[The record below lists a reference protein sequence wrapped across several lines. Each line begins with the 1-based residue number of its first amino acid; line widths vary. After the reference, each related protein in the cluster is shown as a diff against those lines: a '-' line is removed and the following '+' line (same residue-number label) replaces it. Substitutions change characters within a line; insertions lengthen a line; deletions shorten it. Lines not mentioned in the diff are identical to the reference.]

1 MTMFDR
7 AARAGAVLASIFL
20 ISVATMSRS
29 ADAAGLS
36 DTLKQV
42 DTGPFK
48 DAACRAG
55 IEAMV
60 GTVEGLGTAVFS
72 DLKVEDDAITGK
84 LKLPIGGDWT
94 IGLFATDCSKNAF
107 AFLKPGSDLKIS
119 DLAKS
124 VAGLTEVDKL
134 GLSSQAFIL
143 SNTEGELAAESAPA
157 LVKSALTAAAAGDG
171 GITVAV
177 KPGLTVMGVMDLS
190 KSALTK
196 NALSFLGVKNASDQ
210 KLAINGFLGKEMMEA
225 IVKGQKP
232 TPDFTITGTWP
243 KLTMTLPG
251 NHNLPAAS
259 LAFSTT
265 VNADGKAFAFNV
277 AVADPWNSALGIS
290 GLTLSNVT
298 MDIEAADDIK
308 AALTAT
314 TKLGSQSLD
323 VTWEVEKA
331 DKAEV
336 AVSLKGTDGKTFN
349 IATLAGL
356 SKVPGI
362 KDLGFKELTVS
373 PTGFG
378 GRVMFKNEELDAAV
392 VFMGT
397 GKKPI
402 VMFKTQKFAL
412 KDVDSAVK
420 NTPLG
425 NVEFPSMIFTLAE
438 HDPGSLSAADFPSVA
453 DIIIGDLEEKSGGTL
468 HLKQGVGILAV
479 LDTEHLGAA
488 KKALGISGELVVG
501 GNLGG
506 VIGGGEPEIAIF
518 AKLPAFSKMPKFMRA
533 AKDIA
538 PELVLEFKKA
548 GTNIVSDV
556 GVGLVTHLKIGKDEL
571 ELQTAVRTVTSE
583 TGVGLNFA
591 GGLDKWEHAFELRG
605 FTMEDVAVSV
615 GVDVDGSVS
624 AGFQGDV
631 SLKNGSTKFRL
642 EALVTPDPEAAGL
655 PKEVI
660 FDLEANHFSLE
671 GLMDL
676 ADVFIGSTG
685 NSKVAKAAKGK
696 GLYKTLQLDKMPLIE
711 FVEYKTDSGAKENV
725 RLFFATPG
733 ASDPALKVDGM
744 GIGLEGRMK
753 IAGHEIAQAKFNLAE
768 TGIDLEGEVLINKL
782 GPLQIKDAKMAMGAS
797 LTELPYMH
805 MNADVKILGLEQ
817 KAKIDFS
824 KDEMGFTIEDDFGQA
839 FTSVISAT
847 AAMNPAKPDFDVLLE
862 FKGDLLD
869 AVLGGIEKELNKFI
883 AQYKGDVEAA
893 EKDLEKAKKKV
904 QDEEKKVDNA
914 IKKAEADAKKATDKI
929 EAAIKKVNGIQSEIN
944 KKEDSV
950 HDKSHDLHK
959 LHWYQVGKAIKLA
972 AEIAGLEIEIGG
984 LYTAKATATAALE
997 VAKAATELTPIL
1009 FQAGVLAANAAFEV
1023 AKGAITASEVAVE
1036 ASEYIFKGLEKLIE
1050 AYRKNFHFTE
1060 AKFDGSLQALLGNK
1074 PIVVLAKFTAFGQ
1087 DVNAD
1092 VNFTPASPEDLGKGI
1107 GSMIAKLA
1115 KEAVDGIEHAFFGGG
1130 SHSNKHSQA
1139 VADWA
1144 AKNHVTKDSGGFA
1157 GAGWGS
1163 SGPGGMT
1170 IPVKGNLY
1178 KNAANTHCLIFKKSK
1193 KDPEFAFG
1201 DCDSTNDD
1209 HLFRFSPKG
1218 DLVAVASGEKSSY
1231 CLTAKGVERGS
1242 DLFLAACNG
1251 KPQQKW
1257 TLDGS
1262 QLKMASGEC
1271 AAYDGKKKSLILHDC
1286 AATDKSQQWETTPI
1300 ADLEKLSE
1308 TPAAQLYTVSLRDVG
1323 TGTCVDVADKIG
1335 LSYECDGSDYQ
1346 TFNLNSDSQL
1356 RVLQDCVRANGS
1368 GKGAGVYL
1376 GDCDGKETLW
1386 TWTGL
1391 HLQAKGTKLCIARG
1405 KKMGPP
1411 INITPLQLEDCSSKT
1426 AEWELEPANVD
1437 AEGRILP
1444 AYHMIR
1450 SAAYKRCMEIR
1461 TSLQVDGIPTPETV
1475 LWECNGDFNQSF
1487 SFRWNGEIRS
1497 LGKCL
1502 AQDGE
1507 GVALHDCYQ
1516 RPNAFQITPAM
1527 FTNGGNNNRHSVNNQ
1542 RWKVRKDGLIQ
1553 KIGADLCLSV
1563 NPGGQR
1569 KLTTVQIAAGKFL
1582 PAVATKGP
1590 VGGIGSLMALQKCNK
1605 GSNLQKW
1612 QIENTMPDGS
1622 KAEPYKRLAHKI
1634 DGKERCLETSGDTNI
1649 RRLVARDCSDSQYQQ
1664 FALTSYG
1671 EVRQMGR
1678 CVTADKTKSAFYS
1691 GVQLNLQECRD
1702 DASQKFTEG
1711 ADGLLARPPA
1721 GGTQRCVVEGPVFT
1735 PGADLF
1741 SHLPKEIQAHMKEL
1755 PSFAPVA
1762 SGPCL
1767 FMFQNK
1773 STKKCMHERS
1783 DGVLASGT
1791 CNAADPEKANQ
1802 VMGVVGGKLT
1812 FVSLSNN
1819 TLRAPHVW
1827 IDEPMGS
1834 ILPTTVPVLPG
1845 IDPKMVVTVKQAY
1858 DTSGFVYDA
1867 KNDQFKVTKSGKP
1880 TSDCLATAKA
1890 GKAPSEKTLQDLRAK
1905 YIHEAVQWTQLEML
1919 SLINHSIRSKANA
1932 AKATVDAALKTYE
1945 KSAAIGALTT
1955 AHCSSS
1961 QTQKWEAAPVPRTTW
1976 MTK

>member
-1 MTMFDR
+1 MMSSR
-7 AARAGAVLASIFL
+7 AAALLRVAYG
-20 ISVATMSRS
+20 ISLLFIVMTPLRPVA
-29 ADAAGLS
+29 AAGLS
-36 DTLKQV
+36 ETLEQV
-42 DTGPFK
+42 DTGLFK
-48 DAACRAG
+48 DAACRSG

-60 GTVEGLGTAVFS
+60 GTVDGLGIAAFS

-84 LKLPIGGDWT
+84 LSLPVGGTWT
-94 IGLFATDCSKNAF
+94 LALFATDCSKNAF
-107 AFLKPGSDLKIS
+107 AFMAPGKDLKIS
-119 DLAKS
+119 DIVKS
-124 VAGLTEVDKL
+124 VPGLSEVDKL
-134 GLSSQAFIL
+134 GLTNQAFIY
-143 SNTEGELAAESAPA
+143 SNTEGELAAESAPDSI
-157 LVKSALTAAAAGDG
+157 KKALTDAALGDG
-171 GITVAV
+171 GVSISVV
-177 KPGLTVMGVMDLS
+177 PGLTVLGVMDMS
-190 KSALTK
+190 KSVLTK
-196 NALSFLGVKNASDQ
+196 NALNFLGVKDASDQ
-210 KLAINGFLGKEMMEA
+210 KLAVSGFLGKDMMEA
-225 IVKGQKP
+225 VVKGQKP
-232 TPDFTITGTWP
+232 EPDFSITGTWP
-243 KLTMTLPG
+243 SLTMTLPG
-251 NHNLPAAS
+251 NHALPTAS
-259 LAFSTT
+259 LGFSTT
-265 VNADGKAFAFNV
+265 VNGDGKAFAFNV
-277 AVADPWNSALGIS
+277 EAADAWKSALGIS
-290 GLTLSNVT
+290 GLTLSDVT
-298 MDIEAADDIK
+298 MSIEAADDIK
-308 AALTAT
+308 AALAAT

-336 AVSLKGTDGKTFN
+336 AVSLKGTDDKTFN

-373 PTGFG
+373 PSGFG

-397 GKKPI
+397 SKKPI

-412 KDVDSAVK
+412 KDVDGAVK

-425 NVEFPSMIFTLAE
+425 NVEFPGMIFTLAE
-438 HDPGSLSAADFPSVA
+438 HDPGALSADDFPSVA
-453 DIIIGDLEEKSGGTL
+453 DIIIGELEEKTGGTL
-468 HLKQGVGILAV
+468 HLKQGVGMMAM
-479 LDTEHLGAA
+479 LDTDHLGAA

-506 VIGGGEPEIAIF
+506 VIGGGEPEIAIY
-518 AKLPAFSKMPKFMRA
+518 AKLPSFSKMPKFMRA
-533 AKDIA
+533 AKDIT

-556 GVGLVTHLKIGKDEL
+556 GVGLVTHLKVGKDEL
-571 ELQTAVRTVTSE
+571 ELETAVRTVASE

-591 GGLDKWEHAFELRG
+591 GALDVWEHAFALKG

-631 SLKNGSTKFRL
+631 SLKDGSTKFRL

-685 NSKVAKAAKGK
+685 DSKVAKAARGK

-711 FVEYKTDSGAKENV
+711 FVEFKDKDGTKENV

-733 ASDPALKVDGM
+733 ASDPALQVDGM
-744 GIGLEGRMK
+744 GIGLDGRMK
-753 IAGHEIAQAKFNLAE
+753 IAGKEIAQAKFNLSE
-768 TGIDLEGEVLINKL
+768 TGIDLDGEVLIHKL
-782 GPLQIKDAKMAMGAS
+782 GPLNIKDAEMAMGAS
-797 LTELPYMH
+797 LTELPYLH

-824 KDEMGFTIEDDFGQA
+824 KEEMGFTIEDDFGQA
-839 FTSVISAT
+839 FTSIVSAR
-847 AAMNPAKPDFDVLLE
+847 ADMNPAKPDFDVLLE
-862 FKGDLLD
+862 FQGDLLD
-869 AVLGGIEKELNKFI
+869 TVLGGIEKELNKFI

-904 QDEEKKVDNA
+904 DDEEKKVDNA

-929 EAAIKKVNGIQSEIN
+929 EKAIAKVNGIQKTIN
-944 KKEDSV
+944 DKEDKV
-950 HDKSHDLHK
+950 HDKSHDLHH

-984 LYTAKATATAALE
+984 LYTAKASATAALE

-1074 PIVVLAKFTAFGQ
+1074 PIEMVAIFTVFGQ
-1087 DVNAD
+1087 SVNAD
-1092 VNFTPASPEDLGKGI
+1092 LKFKPASPEELGKAI
-1107 GSMIAKLA
+1107 GGMISDLA

-1130 SHSNKHSQA
+1130 SHSNKHSEA
-1139 VADWA
+1139 VASWA
-1144 AKNHVTKDSGGFA
+1144 EKNHATQTGGGFA

-1163 SGPGGMT
+1163 SGPGGKT

-1178 KNAANTHCLIFKKSK
+1178 KNAANGHCLIFKKSTK
-1193 KDPEFAFG
+1193 HPEFSFG

-1218 DLVAVASGEKSSY
+1218 DLVAVASGEKKPY
-1231 CLTAKGVERGS
+1231 CLSAKGVDRGAK
-1242 DLFLAACNG
+1242 LFLGKCNG

-1257 TLDGS
+1257 TLDGK
-1262 QLKMASGEC
+1262 QLMMASGEC
-1271 AAYDGKKKSLILHDC
+1271 AAYNTKKKRLELHDC
-1286 AATDKSQQWETTPI
+1286 SDSDTSQQWETTPI
-1300 ADLEKLSE
+1300 ADLQKLSE
-1308 TPAAQLYTVSLRDVG
+1308 TPAEQLYTVSLRDVE
-1323 TGTCVDVADKIG
+1323 TGNCVDVADKIG

-1356 RVLQDCVRANGS
+1356 RVLQDCVRAQHTRKGS
-1368 GKGAGVYL
+1368 GVFL
-1376 GDCDGKETLW
+1376 GKCDGQETLW

-1405 KKMGPP
+1405 KHMKAPFD
-1411 INITPLQLEDCSSKT
+1411 ITPLQLADCTGKA

-1437 AEGRILP
+1437 EDGRILP

-1450 SAAYKRCMEIR
+1450 SATYKRCVEIR
-1461 TSLQVDGIPTPETV
+1461 TQLQVDGLPVPETV
-1475 LWECNGDFNQSF
+1475 LWDCNGDFNQSF

-1502 AQDGE
+1502 AQDGG
-1507 GVALHDCYQ
+1507 GVALHDCFQ
-1516 RPNAFQITPAM
+1516 RPSALQFNPNM
-1527 FTNGGNNNRHSVNNQ
+1527 FKNGGNNNRHAVNNQ

-1553 KIGADLCLSV
+1553 KIGTKLCLSV
-1563 NPGGQR
+1563 HPQGQR
-1569 KLTTVQIAAGKFL
+1569 KLTTIQIAGGKFL
-1582 PAVATKGP
+1582 PAPPTKGS
-1590 VGGIGSLMALQKCNK
+1590 VGGIGSLLSLQKCK
-1605 GSNLQKW
+1605 SGDKLQKW
-1612 QIENTMPDGS
+1612 EIENTLPDGT
-1622 KAEPYKRLAHKI
+1622 KADSYKRLAHTI

-1649 RRLVARDCSDSQYQQ
+1649 RRLVARECSSSQYQQ
-1664 FALTSYG
+1664 FALTNYG

-1678 CVTADKTKSAFYS
+1678 CVTADSKKKAFYD
-1691 GVQLNLQECRD
+1691 GHQLNLQECRN
-1702 DASQKFTEG
+1702 DASQKFTAG
-1711 ADGLLARPPA
+1711 DNGLLSQPPVS
-1721 GGTQRCVVEGPVFT
+1721 GTRRCVVEGPVFE
-1735 PGADLF
+1735 PKVPFFG
-1741 SHLPKEIQAHMKEL
+1741 HLPPQIQEHMKKL

-1762 SGPCL
+1762 SGPCM
-1767 FMFQNK
+1767 FQFQNK
-1773 STKKCMHERS
+1773 STKKCMRRRA
-1783 DGVLASGT
+1783 DGVLASGKCDT
-1791 CNAADPEKANQ
+1791 SSPEKSHQELA
-1802 VMGVVGGKLT
+1802 VVKNKLT
-1812 FVSLSNN
+1812 FVRLSK
-1819 TLRAPHVW
+1819 TDFHAPHIW
-1827 IDEPMGS
+1827 IDEPMDS
-1834 ILPTTVPVLPG
+1834 VLPTTVPVLPG
-1845 IDPKMVVTVKQAY
+1845 IDPKMAAEVKASY
-1858 DTSGFVYDA
+1858 DKSGFVFEQKYDR
-1867 KNDQFKVTKSGKP
+1867 FKKYKDGKATK
-1880 TSDCLATAKA
+1880 DCLATAKKGSQA
-1890 GKAPSEKTLQDLRAK
+1890 SDKKLIDLQHK
-1905 YIHEAVQWTQLEML
+1905 YVGMAVQWTGIYMV
-1919 SLINHSIRSKANA
+1919 SRINHAMKSQADKLKANVD
-1932 AKATVDAALKTYE
+1932 KAREAYE
-1945 KSAAIGALTT
+1945 KAAAPGALTT

-1961 QTQKWEAAPVPRTTW
+1961 SSQKWEAMPVPRTSW
-1976 MTK
+1976 EPK